1 MLELRWHA
9 GLLASCSVRRSGV
22 FASCVA
28 GIVTVHIL
36 ESTLLVLSYSLVE
49 LCWHSGLALCECAI
63 GIPIVRIPTNVSI
76 LGPY

>member
-1 MLELRWHA
+1 M
-9 GLLASCSVRRSGV
+9 
-22 FASCVA
+22 FASCVV
-28 GIVTVHIL
+28 GIVAVSIL
-36 ESTLLVLSYSLVE
+36 GSILIVLGYSLVE

>member
-9 GLLASCSVRRSGV
+9 GLLAPCSVRRSGV
-22 FASCVA
+22 FASCVV
-28 GIVTVHIL
+28 GIVTVRIL
-36 ESTLLVLSYSLVE
+36 DSTLIVLSHSLVE

-76 LGPY
+76 MGSY